1 MITLSQFTH
10 VHARGKKGYR
20 WVHVL
25 FIVGL
30 TTLFSE
36 CDCVANQT
44 VANTT
49 CDAVSGQCEC
59 SVSLAGG
66 LYGGRQ
72 CDQCARRTV
81 GEYQNLT

>member
-1 MITLSQFTH
+1 MVTLSQFTH

-20 WVHVL
+20 SVHVL